1 MKFTVYVQPG
11 AKKTEVVGRHDGH
24 LKIRLQAPAVDD
36 KANQL
41 LRETL
46 ARRLSIK
53 VSEVI
58 LVHGDKS
65 RLKTVE
71 ITAALL
77 QNQSVEAIEALILG
91 AS

>member
-1 MKFTVYVQPG
+1 MKLTLYVQPG

-53 VSEVI
+53 VAEVI
-58 LVHGDKS
+58 IVHGDKS

-71 ITAALL
+71 ITASAY
-77 QNQSVEAIEALILG
+77 QTASVDAVEALILTP
-91 AS
+91 

>member
-1 MKFTVYVQPG
+1 MKLTLYVQPG

-53 VSEVI
+53 VAEVI
-58 LVHGDKS
+58 IVHGDKS

-71 ITAALL
+71 ITASAY
-77 QNQSVEAIEALILG
+77 QTASVDAVEALILT
-91 AS
+91 S